1 MGGGLTAT
9 LAGFA
14 ASLPPA
20 SIPERVRC
28 VRDPDLEAVWG
39 GKIGEAEVRVQTRD
53 GATRKARALP
63 PGGPR
68 RPLSEADR
76 LAKVKDCLAWGGAAP
91 STSSLTR
98 CVTALRYSRTVT
110 DLTDLLLLP
119 AVRQG

>member
-14 ASLPPA
+14 ASLPRA

-28 VRDPDLEAVWG
+28 VRDPVLEAAWG
-39 GKIGEAEVRVQTRD
+39 GKIGEAEVRVQARD

-63 PGGPR
+63 PGEPR
-68 RPLSEADR
+68 RPLSEADQ
-76 LAKVKDCLAWGGAAP
+76 LAKIKDCLAWGGAAP
-91 STSSLTR
+91 GTSGLTR
-98 CVTALRYSRTVT
+98 CVTAMRHSRTVI
-110 DLTDLLLLP
+110 DLSGLLRLP